1 MFTLDFPYE
10 GKNGA
15 TTKGGAGSCIMQ
27 LSDALHQRGIDVTVI
42 AGKHSDYKKEM
53 VDYRVHRVPNI
64 FFGFRESKALG
75 SAFMLLRSF
84 VMPSDFDIVHAHN
97 PPGMIAS
104 YAFAKRI
111 GAPLV
116 LTMHGPWADLRQKAK
131 PIARFI
137 EKNSLSRADAITADS
152 YALKHHLEKQYKIK
166 GIEAIQNA
174 VETDVFAPGSNKEK
188 AIARKKLGILADRFV
203 VLYTGRFVREKHLD
217 DLLSTLPS
225 VIPHAKNVMYLLVGG
240 GFDQNLVDEWMT
252 ANKGFHRYIKIIPF
266 MPPAEMPTL
275 YNTADVFVLPTEA
288 EGMSRSLLE
297 AMAQGIPSIVTDIE
311 ANSELINKKRGILY
325 KPGDVWALSRA
336 IVRLYSSKPL
346 RGRLSRCSRNH
357 VVANHSVTARVNEF
371 VSLYNSLLRKNNRR

>member
-10 GKNGA
+10 GKKGA

-27 LSDALHQRGIDVTVI
+27 LSDALHQRGIDVAVI
-42 AGKHSDYKKEM
+42 AGKHSDYKREM
-53 VDYRVHRVPNI
+53 VDYKVHRVPNI

-75 SAFMLLRSF
+75 SVFMLLKSF
-84 VMPSDFDIVHAHN
+84 VMPNDFDIVHAHN
-97 PPGMIAS
+97 PPGFLAS

-111 GAPLV
+111 GTPLV

-137 EKNSLSRADAITADS
+137 EKNSLSRVDAITADS
-152 YALKHHLEKQYKIK
+152 YALKCHLEKQYKIK

-174 VETDVFAPGSNKEK
+174 IETDVFKPGPKKDAAS
-188 AIARKKLGILADRFV
+188 ARKRLGIPKDKFV

-217 DLLSTLPS
+217 DLLNTLPS
-225 VIPHAKNVMYLLVGG
+225 IIPHAKDVLYLLVGG
-240 GFDQNLVDEWMT
+240 GFDQKLVDDWMA
-252 ANKGFHRYIKIIPF
+252 ANKGFHQYIKIIPF
-266 MPPAEMPTL
+266 MPPSEMPML
-275 YNTADVFVLPTEA
+275 YSASDIFVLPTEA

-297 AMAQGIPSIVTDIE
+297 AMAQGVPSIVTDIE

-325 KPGDVWALSRA
+325 KPGDVWAMSQA
-336 IVRLYSSKPL
+336 IIRLHSNKSL
-346 RGRLSRCSRNH
+346 RGRFSRLSRDH

-371 VSLYNSLLRKNNRR
+371 VSLYNSLLRKNSRR